1 MLYFSKYFLHFLVVI
16 NRVSQ
21 YLSQCDEVI
30 LMDSG
35 RILDQGR
42 HVDLINQNQRY
53 ASLIETFM
61 NETSESLVNEADLD
75 LSFNGDQS
83 SL

>member
-1 MLYFSKYFLHFLVVI
+1 M
-16 NRVSQ
+16 
-21 YLSQCDEVI
+21 SQCDEVI